1 MKDGSRL
8 HTPAA
13 GRGRHIHDS
22 IVGLH
27 VRRVVESREQGR
39 PSHKT
44 ASTNAM
50 VCAVAYSSSRLVA
63 ASRSAASTGR
73 KILGG
78 GRIFPACVTGTTS
91 SSTARGIGTKGSSNG
106 DGSSATV
113 ASHTSEWSGGKK
125 GGVRIFFESQAMA
138 HRRRQQKLLQ
148 QRGKRTDNKGSGD
161 KNAGRRKG
169 ERNDEQPQLLKIFR
183 PSSSGEAGGESGK
196 EGGLSVYRPFIFPG
210 DAHRY
215 PFHHTSASRRTTG
228 DDVNAAPLPLL
239 DSSPLLDPARYCKKS
254 ALPGGTTTVSGGDAA
269 RRLDR
274 GRTRLGE
281 IVRNQLV
288 NLDYGSGSSG
298 RSRKAPGNG
307 NGRSNGTGF
316 VLDGT
321 GVPRALMQGS
331 LDLADELLRSMDG
344 AAEISFGNCYDGS
357 LDFNILRVRSRVGDN
372 DPHPWPFVAENWI
385 QSKPYMESWEH
396 RMQLYLTVMNRIS
409 RAFGGMI
416 DPTIE
421 ATDSKLISTD
431 LPGPDS
437 DQDEVDVGDK
447 DTNATKLDF
456 DLRSWNAG
464 FMRGLAFP
472 PNMIPDCQLGP
483 LLGRSTGFESRAGYV
498 SPPIVELNQSVGSVA
513 CPTHVRITIQ
523 GTPSASAA
531 GSRIVSSNRAVVR
544 RKRVSPI
551 TLVFDCKFS
560 RGDVSS

>member
-1 MKDGSRL
+1 M
-8 HTPAA
+8 
-13 GRGRHIHDS
+13 RHARAQPCS
-22 IVGLH
+22 
-27 VRRVVESREQGR
+27 VRASYVARDVESREQGR

-50 VCAVAYSSSRLVA
+50 VSAVAYSSSRLVA
-63 ASRSAASTGR
+63 ASRSAASTAR
-73 KILGG
+73 KTLGG
-78 GRIFPACVTGTTS
+78 GRIFPQHASSSGTITGTTS
-91 SSTARGIGTKGSSNG
+91 SGAARNIGTKGSSSG

-113 ASHTSEWSGGKK
+113 ASHNSEWPGGKK

-169 ERNDEQPQLLKIFR
+169 ERADEQPQLLKIFR
-183 PSSSGEAGGESGK
+183 PSSSVEAGGESGK
-196 EGGLSVYRPFIFPG
+196 GGSLSVPYRPFIFPG
-210 DAHRY
+210 DAYRY
-215 PFHHTSASRRTTG
+215 PFYTSASRRTTG

-269 RRLDR
+269 RRLGR

-288 NLDYGSGSSG
+288 SLDYGSGSGSGG

-307 NGRSNGTGF
+307 NGRSTGTSF

-357 LDFNILRVRSRVGDN
+357 LDFNVLRVRSKMGDN
-372 DPHPWPFVAENWI
+372 DPHPWPFVEENWV
-385 QSKPYMESWEH
+385 QSKPYMDSWEH

-409 RAFGGMI
+409 RA
-416 DPTIE
+416 
-421 ATDSKLISTD
+421 
-431 LPGPDS
+431 
-437 DQDEVDVGDK
+437 
-447 DTNATKLDF
+447 
-456 DLRSWNAG
+456 
-464 FMRGLAFP
+464 
-472 PNMIPDCQLGP
+472 
-483 LLGRSTGFESRAGYV
+483 LL
-498 SPPIVELNQSVGSVA
+498 
-513 CPTHVRITIQ
+513 
-523 GTPSASAA
+523 
-531 GSRIVSSNRAVVR
+531 
-544 RKRVSPI
+544 
-551 TLVFDCKFS
+551 
-560 RGDVSS
+560 